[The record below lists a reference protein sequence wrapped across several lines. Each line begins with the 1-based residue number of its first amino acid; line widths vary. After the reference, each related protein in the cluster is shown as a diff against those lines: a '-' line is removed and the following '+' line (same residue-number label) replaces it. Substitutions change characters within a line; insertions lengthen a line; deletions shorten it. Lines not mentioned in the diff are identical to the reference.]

1 MAKLFTV
8 REAAALLSVK
18 DNTLRH
24 WMFQNKIEFVRVG
37 SRSVRFTQEQIDSM
51 LSVQA
56 VRA

>member
-8 REAAALLSVK
+8 SEAAALLSVK

-24 WMFQNKIEFVRVG
+24 WMNQNKIEFVRVG

-56 VRA
+56 IRA